1 MLSSIQMTG
10 KPSLASTACID
21 KQSMDWTTGIKI
33 PRTTG
38 HKTEGW
44 GYHLLF
50 MISSYD
56 RMTNINRRYTTNK
69 FYSFNLLKTAVTILS
84 LADVWVFPPP
94 ISSLTVGLPGTLQFV
109 LRKPEIIFEDRFHSI

>member
-10 KPSLASTACID
+10 KPSLASTACTH

-38 HKTEGW
+38 HKTEDW

-56 RMTNINRRYTTNK
+56 RMTNMNRRYTTNT

-84 LADVWVFPPP
+84 LAVRVFPPS
-94 ISSLTVGLPGTLQFV
+94 ISSLTAGLPGTLQFV
-109 LRKPEIIFEDRFHSI
+109 LRKPEIIFEHRFYLI